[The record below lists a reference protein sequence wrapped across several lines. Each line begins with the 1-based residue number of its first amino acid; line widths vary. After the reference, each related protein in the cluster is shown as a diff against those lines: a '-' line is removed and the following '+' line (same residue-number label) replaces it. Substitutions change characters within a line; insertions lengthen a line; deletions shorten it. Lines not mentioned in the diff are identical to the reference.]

1 MFEGSQGY
9 GDAHVGVWQE
19 LARCGTAGGSA
30 RGVDGTHSC
39 QVLEERSFIVGWRE
53 IPEAPIRADGY
64 YEVLGQ
70 LSGDTGS

>member
-1 MFEGSQGY
+1 MVQREAQL
-9 GDAHVGVWQE
+9 E
-19 LARCGTAGGSA
+19 
-30 RGVDGTHSC
+30 GVDGTHSC